1 MTRYWCE
8 LAWLG
13 GQVAERGVV
22 LTIEGGRIDALDK
35 GVAAPPPGSVTLAGL
50 SLPGLA
56 NAHSHAFHRALRGHT
71 HAGTGSF
78 WTWRDQMYG
87 VAEQL
92 DPDNYHRLAR
102 ATFAEMVMAGICVV
116 GEFHYVHHQPDGSPY
131 GDPNAMGE
139 ALLAAAADAGI
150 RITLLDTCYLH
161 GRLTADGYHPVGPEQ
176 RRFSDRSAEAWA
188 DRVELLEGGDMARI
202 GAAVHSVRA
211 VDPDS
216 MKVVRQRAVTSAAPV
231 HIHLSEQPAENQQCL
246 AVHGATPTELL
257 SETGLLDADLT
268 AVHAT
273 HLTDRDIGLLGSA
286 HVGCCLCPTTERDL
300 ADGIGPAR
308 ALADAGARLSL
319 GSDSH
324 AVIDLFEEA
333 RAVELDSRL
342 DTLQRGNHSA
352 VELLT
357 AATHTGYG
365 SLGWTGGGRLVVG
378 GFADVATI
386 GLDGV
391 RLAGTTAE
399 SSLAAAVFAATTDD
413 VSHVM
418 IGGQVVVS
426 DGNHASIDVAA
437 ELSSSIAE
445 VLPT

>member
-1 MTRYWCE
+1 MTKYWCE
-8 LAWLG
+8 LAWLR
-13 GQVAERGVV
+13 GQAAERGVV
-22 LTIEGGRIDALDK
+22 LTVEDDRIDSLDT
-35 GVAAPPPGSVTLAGL
+35 GVAAPPPGSVALAGL
-50 SLPGLA
+50 SIPGLA

-87 VAEQL
+87 VAGQL

-116 GEFHYVHHQPDGSPY
+116 GEFHYVHHQPDGKPY
-131 GDPNAMGE
+131 RDPNAMGE

-161 GRLTADGYHPVGPEQ
+161 GQLAADGYQPPGPEQ
-176 RRFSDRSAEAWA
+176 RRFSDQTSERWA
-188 DRVELLEGGDMARI
+188 DRVDLLEAGAATRI

-216 MKVVRQRAVTSAAPV
+216 IDVVKRWAVQSDTPV
-231 HIHLSEQPAENQQCL
+231 HIHLSEQPTENKQCL
-246 AVHGATPTELL
+246 AVHGMTPTQLIA
-257 SETGLLDADLT
+257 ETGLLDADLT

-273 HLTDRDIGLLGSA
+273 HLTDQDIGLLGSA
-286 HVGCCLCPTTERDL
+286 HAGCCFCPTTERDL
-300 ADGIGPAR
+300 ADGIGHAR

-365 SLGWTGGGRLVVG
+365 SLGWKDGGRLEVG
-378 GFADVATI
+378 GLADFATI
-386 GLDGV
+386 KLDSV
-391 RLAGTTAE
+391 RMAGTTAE
-399 SSLAAAVFAATTDD
+399 SALAAAVFAATAGD
-413 VSHVM
+413 VSHVV
-418 IGGQVVVS
+418 IGGKVAVS
-426 DGNHASIDVAA
+426 DGIHASIDV
-437 ELSSSIAE
+437 ETDLSSSIAE